1 MKIKMHDLYVM
12 FVISVMSGI
21 LSAMFIWSDKMSDI
35 RLSFNDFFMAFL
47 MTGWMF
53 LLMGF
58 YYKMKNHIMIGLLLI
73 LGSLVLIRN
82 QFFINES
89 QFIKGMIPHHS
100 MGILMSRKLLEK
112 NLNISQELKD
122 LAVNIIKTQE
132 NEINILK
139 KLE

>member
-1 MKIKMHDLYVM
+1 MHDLCVM
-12 FVISVMSGI
+12 FIISFMSGI
-21 LSAMFIWSDKMSDI
+21 LSSMFVWSDKTSDL
-35 RLSFNDFFMAFL
+35 RLTLNDFYMAFL

-58 YYKMKNHIMIGLLLI
+58 YYKMNNHIMIGLLLI
-73 LGSLVLIRN
+73 LGSFLLIRK
-82 QFFINES
+82 QTLINES
-89 QFIKGMIPHHS
+89 QFIKGMIVHHS
-100 MGILMSRKLLEK
+100 MGVLMSRKLLEK
-112 NLNISQELKD
+112 NLFIPQELKD